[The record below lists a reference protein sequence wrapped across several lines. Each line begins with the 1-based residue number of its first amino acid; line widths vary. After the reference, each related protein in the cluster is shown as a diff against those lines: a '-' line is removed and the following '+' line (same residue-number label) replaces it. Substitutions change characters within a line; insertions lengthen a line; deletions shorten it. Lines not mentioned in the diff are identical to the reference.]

1 MSRFLP
7 FRDEK
12 PSKTGKIRCGGPAR
26 LTEALPPAFDGGGG
40 EFGGV
45 VVDPD
50 AHPTFVGGQIL
61 DTVGDG
67 LAQLFIHEVV
77 DANLFGV
84 AGGSATRG
92 PRF

>member
-1 MSRFLP
+1 M
-7 FRDEK
+7 K
-12 PSKTGKIRCGGPAR
+12 PATVAAAAAAEDQELGGLGITR

-61 DTVGDG
+61 DAVGDG